1 MKRKLVLQNGMEFIG
16 HGFGSFK
23 ETIAELVFNTSVVGY
38 QEILSDPTYY
48 GQMLCMTYTLIGN
61 YGMIDED
68 YDSKVIGPKALV
80 VREYNDKPSNFRYTK
95 TLNEVLE
102 ENDVV
107 GITHVDTRQLTRVLR
122 EQGSMLGII
131 CDLDVT
137 TEEALAKIN
146 DYIAIEHPVSQVS
159 CQKVWYSRC
168 PNPKY
173 NVVTVDCGAAYNM
186 IREWNHLGCNVTIV
200 PYNTSYEKIMG
211 MNPDGVVISMGPG
224 SPENCK
230 EVIELIQKI
239 QGQKPILGFGLGC
252 QLIALANGLSVEKL
266 VHGHR
271 GSSYPVRN
279 TKTNKVEITSQN
291 HSYVISS
298 GSDNVQ
304 VTYENV
310 MDHTIEGI
318 EVVDQ
323 KCFGVQFYPTNTLGV
338 SHECYQQ
345 FIEYMQKGGN

>member
-122 EQGSMLGII
+122 EQGSMLAII

-137 TEEALAKIN
+137 TEDALAKIN

-159 CQKVWYSRC
+159 CQCMVFS
-168 PNPKY
+168 
-173 NVVTVDCGAAYNM
+173 
-186 IREWNHLGCNVTIV
+186 
-200 PYNTSYEKIMG
+200 
-211 MNPDGVVISMGPG
+211 
-224 SPENCK
+224 
-230 EVIELIQKI
+230 
-239 QGQKPILGFGLGC
+239 
-252 QLIALANGLSVEKL
+252 LSK
-266 VHGHR
+266 
-271 GSSYPVRN
+271 S
-279 TKTNKVEITSQN
+279 
-291 HSYVISS
+291 
-298 GSDNVQ
+298 
-304 VTYENV
+304 
-310 MDHTIEGI
+310 
-318 EVVDQ
+318 
-323 KCFGVQFYPTNTLGV
+323 
-338 SHECYQQ
+338 
-345 FIEYMQKGGN
+345 